1 MLITPPAVTAQSD
14 TGSGQLDVNAAFM
27 EQAQLLRQPLQQ
39 QQLPQQQPLLVV
51 VVRSSNLTMANK
63 ISPGNEQ
70 RKKILLH

>member
-39 QQLPQQQPLLVV
+39 QQLPQQQPL
-51 VVRSSNLTMANK
+51 RSSNLTMANK

>member
-39 QQLPQQQPLLVV
+39 QQLPQQQPLV
-51 VVRSSNLTMANK
+51 VVRSSDLTMANK

-70 RKKILLH
+70 RKKLLLH